1 MTKQIAIYARVS
13 TNEQTVE
20 NQINELRD
28 YCKRKGYTIYK
39 EYCDE
44 GVSGAKSS
52 RPALNSLMQ
61 DAMKRR
67 FDAVV
72 VWKLDRLGRSLSH
85 LLKTLEEFESL
96 GIDFVAFNQNIDTTT
111 PTGRLMFSMIGA
123 FAEFERELIR
133 ERVKAGMQTAKE
145 KGQHIG
151 RPFTVVDNRKVHEL
165 RNQGLSIRKVAKE
178 MDIKPSRVQ
187 YVLKRMGQKMV

>member
-1 MTKQIAIYARVS
+1 MTNQIAIYARVS
-13 TNEQTVE
+13 TNDQTVE
-20 NQINELRD
+20 NQVNELRD

-52 RPALNSLMQ
+52 RPALNSLME

-67 FDAVV
+67 FDAVL

-85 LLKTLEEFESL
+85 LLKTLEEFKSR
-96 GIDFVAFNQNIDTTT
+96 GIDFVAYNQNIDTTT

-133 ERVKAGMQTAKE
+133 ERVKAGMERSRE
-145 KGQHIG
+145 KGNHIG
-151 RPFTVVDNRKVHEL
+151 RPFTKVDNNKVHEL
-165 RNQGLSIRKVAKE
+165 RNQGLSIRNVAKE
-178 MDIKPSRVQ
+178 LDITPSRVQ
-187 YVLKRMGQKMV
+187 YVLKCKGQEKV

>member
-1 MTKQIAIYARVS
+1 MIQQIAIYARVS
-13 TNEQTVE
+13 TNDQTVE

-52 RPALNSLMQ
+52 RPALNSLMD

-85 LLKTLEEFESL
+85 LLKTLEEFKSL
-96 GIDFVAFNQNIDTTT
+96 GIDFVAYNQNIDTTT

-133 ERVKAGMQTAKE
+133 ERVKAGMETARE
-145 KGQHIG
+145 KGKHIG
-151 RPFTVVDNRKVHEL
+151 RPYTEVDERKVQEL

-178 MDIKPSRVQ
+178 LDIKPSRVQ
-187 YVLKRMGQKMV
+187 YVLKCMDHSNL

>member
-20 NQINELRD
+20 NQLNELRD
-28 YCKRKGYTIYK
+28 YVKRMQYTIYK

-52 RPALNSLMQ
+52 RPALNSLME
-61 DAMKRR
+61 DAKKRR

-96 GIDFVAFNQNIDTTT
+96 GIDFVAYNQNIDTTT
-111 PTGRLMFSMIGA
+111 PTGKLMFSMIGA

-133 ERVKAGMQTAKE
+133 ERVKAGMQTARE

-151 RPFTVVDNRKVHEL
+151 RPFTVVDNSKVQEL
-165 RNQGLSIRKVAKE
+165 RNQGLSIRNVAKE
-178 MDIKPSRVQ
+178 LDVKPSRVQ
-187 YVLKRMGQKMV
+187 YVLKCMSQQAV

>member
-1 MTKQIAIYARVS
+1 MTQQIAIYARVS
-13 TNEQTVE
+13 TNDQTVE
-20 NQINELRD
+20 NQVNELRD
-28 YCKRKGYTIYK
+28 YCQRKGYTIYK

-52 RPALNSLMQ
+52 RPALNALMQ

-67 FDAVV
+67 FDAVL

-96 GIDFVAFNQNIDTTT
+96 GIDFVAYNQNIDTTT

-133 ERVKAGMQTAKE
+133 ERVKAGMVNAKI
-145 KGQHIG
+145 KGKHIG
-151 RPFTVVDNRKVHEL
+151 RPFTEVDNHKVREL
-165 RNQGLSIRKVAKE
+165 RNQGLSIRNVAKE
-178 MDIKPSRVQ
+178 LDIKPSRVQ
-187 YVLKRMGQKMV
+187 YVLKCMD